1 MQSLEEKR
9 LVDEMKCKDKTYNTV
24 FKNKE
29 PQRRGIKNC
38 SLQHFRIE
46 SDGQVEA
53 LGRKKAADSGE

>member
-38 SLQHFRIE
+38 SL
-46 SDGQVEA
+46 
-53 LGRKKAADSGE
+53 